1 MKKQKSLLEF
11 FQTIEKLKGTKRTG
25 WVLCGVKEPESVADH
40 SFRTAAMAF
49 FLAKKL
55 KCNKNRLVKMCLLHD
70 LHESICGDLILD
82 YGKYSHKFGGLS
94 RKEKEKREKKAFEEL
109 TQILGQ
115 ADAKEFSLLW
125 KEFEEQKTKEAKIA
139 KELDILEMVLQAAEY
154 QKNKNFEIPIWK
166 PWITENREKI
176 KNPELKK
183 ILEELEKQMQKEL

>member
-1 MKKQKSLLEF
+1 
-11 FQTIEKLKGTKRTG
+11 
-25 WVLCGVKEPESVADH
+25 
-40 SFRTAAMAF
+40 
-49 FLAKKL
+49 
-55 KCNKNRLVKMCLLHD
+55 MCLLHD

-125 KEFEEQKTKEAKIA
+125 QEFEEQKTKEAKIA